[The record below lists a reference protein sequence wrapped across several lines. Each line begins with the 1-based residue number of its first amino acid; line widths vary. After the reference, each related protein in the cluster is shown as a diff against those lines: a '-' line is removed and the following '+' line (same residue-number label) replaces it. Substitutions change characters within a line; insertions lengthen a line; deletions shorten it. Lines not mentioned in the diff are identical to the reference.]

1 LQDALRNLKQS
12 SISRQS
18 GRYKLFARS
27 LLKLGNVEDWVNS
40 RFSRQIELIGN
51 GSHFLKHNKGPK
63 ELEC

>member
-1 LQDALRNLKQS
+1 MQS
-12 SISRQS
+12 R
-18 GRYKLFARS
+18 RYKLFARS

-51 GSHFLKHNKGPK
+51 DSHFLKHSKGPK